1 MHRLTYLLPVF
12 LLMVSGIFSPAVSS
26 STEFQVQDQVQADE
40 KVVGIRVVPPFV
52 IEEEDGTYSGLT
64 IALWEHIAEQT
75 GIDFIY
81 SERSIQ
87 GLIEGVQNG
96 ELYASAAALT
106 ITSDREQIVDFTHPF
121 YVTGLG
127 IAVSYQPAGFW
138 QSLTAMFSPDFLW
151 IVLLLLLL
159 LLFWG
164 FLVWVFER
172 HENSEEFGGTAA
184 EGVGSGFWWAAV
196 TMTTVGYG
204 DKSPRTLGGR
214 IVGFIWMFT
223 AIIVISFFTASIA
236 SSLTINQLDNRINGP
251 EDLPD
256 VRVGALAQSATLT
269 YLEEERVSST
279 TYASITDGLQA
290 IENDEID
297 AFVHDAPILQYYTQI
312 GFRNRVRIL
321 PNTFNDQYYG
331 IALPLNSSYRNEMN
345 RILLD
350 YIASDEWNELV
361 NRYLGN

>member
-1 MHRLTYLLPVF
+1 MHRLTF
-12 LLMVSGIFSPAVSS
+12 LLTVSLLMISGTFSPIVSKS
-26 STEFQVQDQVQADE
+26 SEPQVPTDE

-52 IEEEDGTYSGLT
+52 IEEDDGTYSGLT

-75 GIDFIY
+75 DIDFAY
-81 SERSIQ
+81 SERSLQ

-106 ITSDREQIVDFTHPF
+106 ITSDREELVDFTHPF

-159 LLFWG
+159 ILFWG
-164 FLVWVFER
+164 FLVWIFER
-172 HENSEEFGGTAA
+172 QENSEEFGGTTA

-236 SSLTINQLDNRINGP
+236 SSLTINQLDSRINGP
-251 EDLPD
+251 EDLPN

-269 YLEEERVSST
+269 FLEEERISAT
-279 TYASITDGLQA
+279 TYASISEGLQA
-290 IENDEID
+290 VENEEID
-297 AFVHDAPILQYYTQI
+297 AFVHDAPIIQYYTQI
-312 GFRNRVRIL
+312 GFRNRLRIL

-331 IALPLNSSYRNEMN
+331 IVLPLNSTYRNEMN
-345 RILLD
+345 QILLD
-350 YIASDEWNELV
+350 YIASDDWNELV

>member
-1 MHRLTYLLPVF
+1 MHRLTFFLTVF
-12 LLMVSGIFSPAVSS
+12 LFMISGTFSPAVSKS
-26 STEFQVQDQVQADE
+26 SEPQVPTDE

-52 IEEEDGTYSGLT
+52 IEEDDGTYSGLT

-75 GIDFIY
+75 DIDFAY
-81 SERSIQ
+81 SERSLQ

-106 ITSDREQIVDFTHPF
+106 ITSDREELVDFTHPF

-127 IAVSYQPAGFW
+127 IAVSYQSAGFW
-138 QSLTAMFSPDFLW
+138 QSITAMFSPDFFW

-159 LLFWG
+159 ILFWG
-164 FLVWVFER
+164 FLVWIFER
-172 HENSEEFGGTAA
+172 QENSEEFGGTAA

-236 SSLTINQLDNRINGP
+236 SSLTINQLDSRINGP
-251 EDLPD
+251 EDLPN
-256 VRVGALAQSATLT
+256 VRVGALAQSATLSF
-269 YLEEERVSST
+269 LEEERVRAT
-279 TYASITDGLQA
+279 TYASIFEGLQA
-290 IENDEID
+290 VENDEID
-297 AFVHDAPILQYYTQI
+297 AFVHDAPIIQYYTQI
-312 GFRNRVRIL
+312 DFRNRLRIL

-331 IALPLNSSYRNEMN
+331 IILPLNSTYRNEMN
-345 RILLD
+345 QILLD
-350 YIASDEWNELV
+350 YIASDDWNELV

>member
-1 MHRLTYLLPVF
+1 MKIATCILSFFFILIPGLLQ
-12 LLMVSGIFSPAVSS
+12 PAAAFDQQEQ
-26 STEFQVQDQVQADE
+26 TEQQTI
-40 KVVGIRVVPPFV
+40 GIRVAPPFV
-52 IEEEDGTYSGLT
+52 IQEDDGSYSGLT
-64 IALWEHIAEQT
+64 IALWEHVAGQT
-75 GIDFIY
+75 GVEY
-81 SERSIQ
+81 EYEERSIQ
-87 GLIEGVQNG
+87 GLFNGVETG

-106 ITSDREQIVDFTHPF
+106 ITSDREEIVDFTHPF
-121 YVTGLG
+121 FVTGLG

-138 QSLTAMFSPDFLW
+138 QSMMSMFSLDFFW
-151 IVLLLLLL
+151 VLSLLLLL

-172 HENSEEFGGTAA
+172 KENSEEFGGTAA

-214 IVGFIWMFT
+214 IVGFLWMFT

-236 SSLTINQLDNRINGP
+236 SSLTVTQLDSRINGP
-251 EDLPD
+251 EDLPF
-256 VRVGALAQSATLT
+256 VRVGALEQSATQV
-269 YLEEERVSST
+269 YLEEERIGATSYGTIS
-279 TYASITDGLQA
+279 DGLRA
-290 IENDEID
+290 VEENEID

-345 RILLD
+345 QIILD
-350 YIASDEWNELV
+350 YIASDEWNDLV
-361 NRYLGN
+361 NRYLGE

>member
-1 MHRLTYLLPVF
+1 MRFKQLLTVIIF
-12 LLMVSGIFSPAVSS
+12 LLASGFYQPGAA
-26 STEFQVQDQVQADE
+26 FGQQDQQTE
-40 KVVGIRVVPPFV
+40 QTIGIRVAPPFV
-52 IEEEDGTYSGLT
+52 IQEDDGSYSGLT
-64 IALWEHIAEQT
+64 IALWEHIADET
-75 GIDFIY
+75 GIQYAY

-87 GLIEGVQNG
+87 GLLEGVQAG

-106 ITSDREQIVDFTHPF
+106 VTSDREEVVDFTHPF
-121 YVTGLG
+121 FVTGLG

-138 QSLTAMFSPDFLW
+138 QSLTALFSPDFFW

-159 LLFWG
+159 ILFWG

-172 HENSEEFGGTAA
+172 QENREEFGGTAA
-184 EGVGSGFWWAAV
+184 EGLGSGFWWAAV

-236 SSLTINQLDNRINGP
+236 SSLTINQLDSRINGP

-256 VRVGALAQSATLT
+256 ARVGALAESATLT
-269 YLEEERVSST
+269 YLDEERINSA
-279 TYASITDGLQA
+279 TYATISDGLQA
-290 IENDEID
+290 VNDGEID
-297 AFVHDAPILQYYTQI
+297 AFVHDAPILQYYTQL

-331 IALPLNSSYRNEMN
+331 IALPLNSSYRNDMN
-345 RILLD
+345 QIILD

-361 NRYLGN
+361 NRYLGQ

>member
-1 MHRLTYLLPVF
+1 
-12 LLMVSGIFSPAVSS
+12 MVSGIFSPAVSS
-26 STEFQVQDQVQADE
+26 STEFQVQDRVQTDE

-75 GIDFIY
+75 DIDFTY

-184 EGVGSGFWWAAV
+184 EGVGNGFWWAAV

-251 EDLPD
+251 EDLPN

-269 YLEEERVSST
+269 YLDEERVSST
-279 TYASITDGLQA
+279 TYASITDVLQA

>member
-1 MHRLTYLLPVF
+1 MHRLIYLLTVF
-12 LLMVSGIFSPAVSS
+12 LLMISGTFSPAESKSSVS
-26 STEFQVQDQVQADE
+26 QVQTDE
-40 KVVGIRVVPPFV
+40 KVIGIRVVPPFV
-52 IEEEDGTYSGLT
+52 IEEDDGTYSGLT

-75 GIDFIY
+75 DIDFTY
-81 SERSIQ
+81 SERSLQ

-106 ITSDREQIVDFTHPF
+106 ITSDREELVDFTHPF

-138 QSLTAMFSPDFLW
+138 QSLTAIFSPDFFW

-159 LLFWG
+159 ILFWG
-164 FLVWVFER
+164 FLVWIFER
-172 HENSEEFGGTAA
+172 QENSEEFGGTTA
-184 EGVGSGFWWAAV
+184 EGVGNGFWWAAV

-236 SSLTINQLDNRINGP
+236 SSLTINQLDSRINGP
-251 EDLPD
+251 EDLPN

-269 YLEEERVSST
+269 FFEEERISAT
-279 TYASITDGLQA
+279 TYASISEGLQA
-290 IENDEID
+290 VKNDEID
-297 AFVHDAPILQYYTQI
+297 AFVHDAPIIQYYTQI
-312 GFRNRVRIL
+312 GFRNSVRIL

-331 IALPLNSSYRNEMN
+331 IVLPLNSTYRNEMN

-350 YIASDEWNELV
+350 YIASDDWNVLV
-361 NRYLGN
+361 NRYLGS